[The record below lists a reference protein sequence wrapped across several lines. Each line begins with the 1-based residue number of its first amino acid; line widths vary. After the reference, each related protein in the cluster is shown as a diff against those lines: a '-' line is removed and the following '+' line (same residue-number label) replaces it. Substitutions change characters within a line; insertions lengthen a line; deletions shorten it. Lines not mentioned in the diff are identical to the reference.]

1 MSALFEVFPRRY
13 LALQVLRLNV
23 VERAAIAELE
33 KCPERLHAVQVLG
46 NAVIDGSV
54 DIQPCARH
62 SGVAHE
68 TTQHRSIRPADHSRF
83 ACHFAAREL
92 FPLCVAHVLPL
103 AAKIALVN
111 LGLAE
116 HAALWFR
123 PVTALETRSPD
134 RKTLLIRSQAASMT
148 ALRGLLN
155 EEAGCRALDDQL
167 KKSLSFAKA
176 AEERLRESCR
186 RRRGRWT
193 KGGVGCDAKPSHATD
208 VKFVKSKRGTANSLT
223 MQRYDENWFP
233 GAHLSSGLA
242 ATRKIG

>member
-68 TTQHRSIRPADHSRF
+68 TTQHRSVRPADHSRLPAISRLESF
-83 ACHFAAREL
+83 S
-92 FPLCVAHVLPL
+92 PLCVAHVLPL

-155 EEAGCRALDDQL
+155 EEASCRALDDQL

-193 KGGVGCDAKPSHATD
+193 KGVGCDAKPSHATD

-233 GAHLSSGLA
+233 GAHLSSELA